1 MFSTK
6 AGAWKVPSPGDA
18 AEVSEDGAG
27 SEAEPSGGRVSP
39 HPVPPVIDCPFY
51 PVSFSACSPD
61 ICKSM
66 S

>member
-6 AGAWKVPSPGDA
+6 AGAQRAPSPGDA

-39 HPVPPVIDCPFY
+39 RPVPPVIDCPFY
-51 PVSFSACSPD
+51 PMSFSARSPD